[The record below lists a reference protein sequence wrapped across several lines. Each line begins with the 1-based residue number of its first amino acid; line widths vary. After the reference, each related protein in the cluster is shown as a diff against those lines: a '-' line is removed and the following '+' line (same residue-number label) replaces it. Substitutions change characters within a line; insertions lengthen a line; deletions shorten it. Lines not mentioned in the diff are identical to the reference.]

1 MNTEQGTILAAAA
14 AALGAA
20 LNQAIQW
27 VRGRKG
33 DAANT
38 GLAVDERWQK
48 YADNLEERLGHLEQR
63 LDAVE
68 QELERERSRAKR
80 LTDELERYKDLAKSL
95 ARHVLR
101 LRDALN
107 RATGNAPPIP
117 PDIEEALT
125 VIDL

>member
-20 LNQAIQW
+20 LNQVVQW
-27 VRGRKG
+27 ARNRKG
-33 DAANT
+33 DAAHV
-38 GLAVDERWQK
+38 GLTVDERWER
-48 YADNLEERLGHLEQR
+48 YTNNLEERLGHLEKR

-68 QELERERSRAKR
+68 RELENERNRAKR
-80 LTDELERYKDLAKSL
+80 LTAELEKYKDLAKSL

-107 RATGNAPPIP
+107 KANGSAPPIP
-117 PDIEEALT
+117 ADIEEALT